1 MELPT
6 TDADPLAG
14 RRVLLHVSGG
24 IAAVK
29 VPELITRL
37 RRAGALVRVT
47 MSPGA
52 QAFLRPVTLQALSGA
67 PVATRLLDPGGEPP
81 ELAAHGMSHLTLG
94 AWAEVQ
100 LVVPATASMLARLAT
115 GLADEIVSG
124 TALACPAPLIVA
136 PAMEGAMW
144 RHPATVDNVASLR
157 ARGAQVVGPVRGRLA
172 SGREDSGRL
181 APLEEILAAVRR
193 ALGPG
198 GPAPAPD
205 GDLAGWVVVVT
216 AGGTREP
223 IDPVRYLGNRSSGK
237 MGWALAA
244 ECLRRQAQ
252 VVLVTAAPPPPPR
265 AGLRVLQV
273 ETAAEMLAAVRS
285 VLGGARCVLM
295 AAAVADY
302 RVAAPSPHKR
312 KREAEPAPVL
322 TLVPTVDVL
331 AAVVAERPP
340 GCLVVGFAAETEAV
354 LEHARRKLA
363 RKGVDLLVAN
373 QVSGEGS
380 AMGGDQAAVTL
391 LSPDGTE
398 RPLDRRPKAAVARA
412 IVDAVVAAGPAG
424 PAAGS
429 RARE

>member
-1 MELPT
+1 MEPPT
-6 TDADPLAG
+6 TDADLLSG

-100 LVVPATASMLARLAT
+100 AVVPATASILARLAT

-144 RHPATVDNVASLR
+144 RHPATVDNVAALR
-157 ARGAQVVGPVRGRLA
+157 ARGAQVVGPVTGRLA
-172 SGREDSGRL
+172 SGREDAGRL
-181 APLEEILAAVRR
+181 APLEEIVAAIRR
-193 ALGPG
+193 ALGAG
-198 GPAPAPD
+198 EAAAAGE
-205 GDLAGWVVVVT
+205 LAGWVVVVT

-244 ECLRRQAQ
+244 ECLRRGAR
-252 VVLVTAAPPPPPR
+252 VVLVTAAPPPPPQER
-265 AGLRVLQV
+265 LEVREV
-273 ETAAEMLAAVRS
+273 ETAAEMLAAVRGA
-285 VLGGARCVLM
+285 LGGARCVLM

-302 RVAAPSPHKR
+302 RVPDPSVHKR
-312 KREAEPAPVL
+312 KREADPAPVL

-331 AAVVAERPP
+331 AAVLAERPP

-373 QVSGEGS
+373 QVSGPAS
-380 AMGGDQAAVTL
+380 AMGGDEAAVTVL
-391 LSPDGTE
+391 RPDGTE
-398 RPLDRRPKAAVARA
+398 RSLSRRPKAAIARA
-412 IVDAVVAAGPAG
+412 ILDEVVAGGPV
-424 PAAGS
+424 GS
-429 RARE
+429 P

>member
-1 MELPT
+1 MELPAP
-6 TDADPLAG
+6 DPDPLSG
-14 RRVLLHVSGG
+14 RRVLLHVAGG

-29 VPELITRL
+29 VPELVTRL

-67 PVATRLLDPGGEPP
+67 PVATHLLDPGGEPA

-100 LVVPATASMLARLAT
+100 AVVPATASMLARLAT

-124 TALACPAPLIVA
+124 TALACPAPLVVA

-144 RHPATVDNVASLR
+144 RHPATAGNVAALR
-157 ARGAQVVGPVRGRLA
+157 ARGARVVGPSTGRLA
-172 SGREDSGRL
+172 SGREDQGRL
-181 APLEEILAAVRR
+181 APLEEILDELRR
-193 ALGPG
+193 ALGAG
-198 GPAPAPD
+198 DPAPA
-205 GDLAGWVVVVT
+205 GALAGWTVVVT

-237 MGWALAA
+237 MGAALAA
-244 ECLRRQAQ
+244 ECLRRGAR
-252 VVLVTAAPPPPPR
+252 VALVTAAPPPPPQDR
-265 AGLRVLQV
+265 LQVLEV
-273 ETAAEMLAAVRS
+273 ETAAEMLAAVRG

-302 RVAAPSPHKR
+302 RVADPSPHKR
-312 KREAEPAPVL
+312 KREADPAPVL
-322 TLVPTVDVL
+322 SLVPTVDVL
-331 AAVVAERPP
+331 AAVLAERPP

-354 LEHARRKLA
+354 LENARRKLA

-373 QVSGEGS
+373 RVSGAAS
-380 AMGGDQAAVTL
+380 AMGGDEAAVTL
-391 LSPDGTE
+391 LRPDGSE
-398 RPLDRRPKAAVARA
+398 RAVSRRPKAAVAAA
-412 IVDAVVAAGPAG
+412 ILDEVVASSGAQPPAG
-424 PAAGS
+424 PRPPG
-429 RARE
+429 